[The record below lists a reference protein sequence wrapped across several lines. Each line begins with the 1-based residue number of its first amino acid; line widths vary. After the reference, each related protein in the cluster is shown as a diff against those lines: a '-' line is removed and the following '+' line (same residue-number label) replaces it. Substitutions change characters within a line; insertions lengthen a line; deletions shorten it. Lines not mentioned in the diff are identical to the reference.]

1 MSANPALT
9 CVRISLRQIALEA
22 IISAVFSH
30 FSLMAECHYHF
41 TQDFPASSSCFLM
54 DARLSR
60 NGKPGIYGKMPI
72 LGTGPFCHRS
82 DAGSP
87 CYGTMAKRHKCTL
100 WHFATALSPPLPHGL
115 SPFTQVIPPLRE

>member
-30 FSLMAECHYHF
+30 FFLMAKCHYHF
-41 TQDFPASSSCFLM
+41 APDFPASGSCFLM

-60 NGKPGIYGKMPI
+60 NGKPDIYGKMPTLEI
-72 LGTGPFCHRS
+72 GPFCHRL
-82 DAGSP
+82 DAGLP
-87 CYGTMAKRHKCTL
+87 CCGAMAKRHKCIL
-100 WHFATALSPPLPHGL
+100 WHFATALSPPLPHRL
-115 SPFTQVIPPLRE
+115 SP